1 MCSYGKC
8 IDVQIE
14 KNMYLC
20 ISLAHLHICTIT
32 HYLSR
37 HMIEQRIKS
46 AIRDIPDFPKP
57 GITFKDITPIL
68 KDPILCEAIVDIF
81 AARMQGWKIDAVA
94 GVESRG
100 FLFGL
105 LLAGKLGVPFVPVR
119 KAGKLP
125 FTVKQKE
132 YELEYGSATIEIHTD
147 AFEPG
152 QHILIHDDLL
162 ATGGTVT
169 ATSNLIKEMGGV
181 IAGFS
186 FIVGLSFLNGKEKI
200 IPFADKVVVLAEY

>member
-1 MCSYGKC
+1 M
-8 IDVQIE
+8 IAQQI
-14 KNMYLC
+14 KN
-20 ISLAHLHICTIT
+20 
-32 HYLSR
+32 
-37 HMIEQRIKS
+37 

-68 KDPILCEAIVDIF
+68 KDPILCEQILDAF
-81 AARMQGWKIDAVA
+81 AEQLKDTKIDVVA

-105 LLAGKLGVPFVPVR
+105 SLACKLGVPFIPVR

-125 FTVKQKE
+125 FTIKQKA
-132 YELEYGSATIEIHTD
+132 YKLEYGTATIELHTD

-169 ATSNLIKEMGGV
+169 AASELIAEMGGIV
-181 IAGFS
+181 AGFS
-186 FIVGLSFLNGKEKI
+186 FVVGLGFLKGRERIQPISDNI
-200 IPFADKVVVLAEY
+200 LVLADY

>member
-1 MCSYGKC
+1 
-8 IDVQIE
+8 
-14 KNMYLC
+14 
-20 ISLAHLHICTIT
+20 
-32 HYLSR
+32 
-37 HMIEQRIKS
+37 MIEQQIKD

-57 GITFKDITPIL
+57 GIVFKDITPIL
-68 KDPILCEAIVDIF
+68 KDPALCENIVDAFIEKLKGI
-81 AARMQGWKIDAVA
+81 RIDVIA

-105 LLAGKLGVPFVPVR
+105 TLATRLGVPFIPVR

-125 FTVKQKE
+125 YTIKQKA
-132 YELEYGSATIEIHTD
+132 YKLEYGTAIIEMHVD

-169 ATSNLIKEMGGV
+169 AASELITEMGGV

-186 FIVGLSFLNGKEKI
+186 FVVGLGFLNGQERIHPWSDNI
-200 IPFADKVVVLAEY
+200 IVLADY